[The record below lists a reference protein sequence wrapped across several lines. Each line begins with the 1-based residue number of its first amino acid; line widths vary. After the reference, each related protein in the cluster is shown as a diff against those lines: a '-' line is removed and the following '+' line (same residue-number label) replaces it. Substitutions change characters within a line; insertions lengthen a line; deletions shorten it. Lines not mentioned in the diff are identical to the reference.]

1 MVFSMTNVIWQI
13 VLPIVIV
20 LVDLLIGYL
29 VRRWAVRRMKTTVLD
44 DWAIHTIGIA
54 ILVPFLLIGIVV
66 VLFFLSPDFNF
77 LSSFWKNLTS
87 ELKNATITNSLLGIL
102 GNIVLT
108 LLIIGLG
115 VGIGR
120 TVMRLVTGGRLAE
133 NRLDINIRTLLGRII
148 YGITLMVIVF
158 WILSLWQVSI
168 AVPVAVI
175 SGLTVA
181 VTFAIQDI
189 LKDLVAGMYILVEHP
204 FHIGDQIT
212 TASYTGHVENVQLR
226 ATRLRLVSGEEVT
239 IPNALV
245 FGGIVIN
252 NSEFEQRR
260 ATISLI
266 LLQEAFH
273 EDETPAQVLKVVKEM
288 EHVLVKPEPTVA
300 VSRFTGMTGGFT
312 EASTGYTGP
321 GKAVFLTLRF
331 WMPEGRY
338 QTVTEVMCALHKALP
353 DADLVVQSSGGDI

>member
-1 MVFSMTNVIWQI
+1 MVFEMTNVIWQI
-13 VLPIVIV
+13 VLPVVIV
-20 LVDLLIGYL
+20 LVDLLIGYF

-54 ILVPFLLIGIVV
+54 ILVPFLLIGIIV
-66 VLFFLSPDFNF
+66 VLFFFSPDFNF
-77 LSSFWKNLTS
+77 LSSFWTNLTT
-87 ELKNATITNSLLGIL
+87 ELKNATITNTLLGLL

-115 VGIGR
+115 IGIGR
-120 TVMRLVTGGRLAE
+120 TVMRLVTGGKLAE

-181 VTFAIQDI
+181 FTFAIQDI

-212 TASYTGHVENVQLR
+212 TASYTGQVENVQLR

-245 FGGIVIN
+245 FGGIVVN
-252 NSEFEQRR
+252 NTEYEQRR
-260 ATISLI
+260 ATITLI

-273 EDETPAQVLKVVKEM
+273 EEETLVQILKVVKEL
-288 EHVLVKPEPTVA
+288 ENVLVKPEPTVA

-312 EASTGYTGP
+312 ESSTGYTGP
-321 GKAVFLTLRF
+321 GKTVFLTLRF

-338 QTVTEVMCALHKALP
+338 QTVTEVMCALHEALP
-353 DADLVVQSSGGDI
+353 DADLVVQSSGGDV